1 MIIAPYTTDAPIYHL
16 PFVTGSLIIANTAI
30 FFATTFQFMRGNIEL
45 ESLEWLTLQ
54 FDTINPIQWI
64 TGAFMHGDFMH
75 LIGNMFF
82 LWAFGLVVEGKIGN
96 MRFLVLYMLMAAID
110 GAAIQLPMFLL
121 GSDSGALGASGVI
134 FALMTIAMLWAPENE
149 MDCFYFVGLYM
160 GTFEVRIVKLAG
172 AFMMLQLLFLF
183 LGGFSMSSE
192 MLHIVGAAIGLV
204 FGVYMLRQKMVD
216 CEGWDFISKNEW
228 LQEYSLLCAPADRS
242 KRKQKEADDYNPIK
256 AALAVASQSSAN
268 VDQWDRNPAKKTAKE
283 TATPVKPRGR
293 LGLLGGLKAKPV
305 STIETKPDVTSHPD
319 FNRLSFLLR
328 QAIETSSLMMAQQHF
343 SRLDQLKLATG
354 VPDKLLMNY
363 VRLLAA
369 EKLWTQSLRPLS
381 IVAANEGESANQARI
396 RIAQIQFKVSQN
408 PTAAIQ
414 TLNRVTVSPNAM
426 TPENT
431 KLVEL
436 RDQLLAQAKAS
447 Q

>member
-16 PFVTGSLIIANTAI
+16 PLVTGGLILTNAAI
-30 FFATTFQFMRGNIEL
+30 FFGTTFQVTLGNVEP
-45 ESLEWLTLQ
+45 ESLDWLILQ

-96 MRFLVLYMLMAAID
+96 LRFLALYMVMAAVD

-121 GSDSGALGASGVI
+121 GSDSGALGASGVV

-149 MDCFYFVGLYM
+149 MDCFYFFGLYM

-192 MLHIVGAAIGLV
+192 MLHMVGAAIGLV

-228 LQEYSLLCAPADRS
+228 LQEYSLFCPPAERL
-242 KRKQKEADDYNPIK
+242 KRKQKEVDDYNPIK
-256 AALAVASQSSAN
+256 AALATAGSSAAS
-268 VDQWDRNPAKKTAKE
+268 VDTWAGYSAKE
-283 TATPVKPRGR
+283 TSKEQPVPANAGR
-293 LGLLGGLKAKPV
+293 KLGLFKKPKAKSDP
-305 STIETKPDVTSHPD
+305 TTEAKPDVTSHPD

-328 QAIETSSLMMAQQHF
+328 QAIETNSLMMAQQHF

-354 VPDKLLMNY
+354 LPDKLLMGF

-381 IVAANEGESANQARI
+381 IVAANQGENANQARI
-396 RIAQIQFKVSQN
+396 RIAQIQLKVSKN
-408 PTAAIQ
+408 SAAAIQ
-414 TLNRVTVSPNAM
+414 TLNQVSVSPNAM
-426 TPENT
+426 TPENK

-436 RDQLLAQAKAS
+436 RDQLLEQANAS